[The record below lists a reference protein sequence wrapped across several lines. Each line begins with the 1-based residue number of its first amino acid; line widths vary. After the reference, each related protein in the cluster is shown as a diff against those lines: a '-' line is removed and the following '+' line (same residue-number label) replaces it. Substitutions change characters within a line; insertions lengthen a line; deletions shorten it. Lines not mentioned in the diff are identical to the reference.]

1 MRVKKDKVI
10 VVLTDLFHAKKL
22 YTFKSDNNINYAVS
36 INKQWVDQN
45 GVEANGK
52 IWVEVEY
59 VENDIVIKS
68 INKDKFKQVMEA
80 SNREMI
86 TGISKE
92 IVKEDISC

>member
-1 MRVKKDKVI
+1 MRIKKDKVT

-22 YTFKSDNNINYAVS
+22 YTFKSDSNINYAVS
-36 INKQWVDQN
+36 ISKQWAEQN
-45 GVEANGK
+45 GIDANGK

-59 VENDIVIKS
+59 VGNDIVIKP

-92 IVKEDISC
+92 IVKEDILC